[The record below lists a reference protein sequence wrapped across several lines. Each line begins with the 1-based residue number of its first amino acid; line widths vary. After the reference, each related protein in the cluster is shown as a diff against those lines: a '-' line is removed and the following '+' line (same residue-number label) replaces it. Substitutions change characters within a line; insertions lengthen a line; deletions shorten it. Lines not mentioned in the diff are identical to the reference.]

1 MTPEEIARFDR
12 AVPRYT
18 SYPTAPHFTPEVD
31 AARYAR
37 WLGELPAGSTVSL
50 YVHVPFCAHLCWFCG
65 CQTTVINRYDPVTAY
80 LATLEREIDRVA
92 AMLADDHRVV
102 HLHWGGG
109 TPTLLTPD
117 HVRRL
122 GARLRERF
130 AFADDA
136 EIAVEVDPRGMIA
149 ETAQA
154 LADIGVTRASLGV
167 QDFSPEVQAAIGRE
181 QTYEATA
188 DVVNWLRAAGV
199 ADLNIDLMYG
209 LPKQTAEGVADTVD
223 RAMTLTPQR
232 IALFGYAHVP
242 WMKRHQRLI
251 DESCLPGAVDRVR
264 QAQAAERRLG
274 ERGYDVIGLDHFA
287 LPDDPLAV
295 AAREGR
301 LHRNFQGYTT
311 DLADVLIGLG
321 ASAIGTLPQGYV
333 QNAARTPD
341 YRKRVDGGDLAVVRG
356 VEVDAD
362 DRLRRDIIER
372 LMCDLAVDLDAV
384 CARHGHTAD
393 YVADGVAAL
402 APLRECGAV
411 EVAGGRVRVKPEA
424 RLLLRLACAAFDR
437 RFEPVPQRHARA
449 V

>member
-1 MTPEEIARFDR
+1 
-12 AVPRYT
+12 
-18 SYPTAPHFTPEVD
+18 
-31 AARYAR
+31 
-37 WLGELPAGSTVSL
+37 
-50 YVHVPFCAHLCWFCG
+50 
-65 CQTTVINRYDPVTAY
+65 
-80 LATLEREIDRVA
+80 
-92 AMLADDHRVV
+92 MLADDHRVV
-102 HLHWGGG
+102 HLHGGGG

-130 AFADDA
+130 VFADDA
-136 EIAVEVDPRGMIA
+136 ELAVEVDPRGMTA
-149 ETAQA
+149 ETARA

-251 DESCLPGAVDRVR
+251 DESSLPGAVDRVR

-274 ERGYDVIGLDHFA
+274 ECGYDVIGLDHFA

-311 DLADVLIGLG
+311 DIADVLIGLG

-333 QNAARTPD
+333 QNAASTPD
-341 YRKRVDGGDLAVVRG
+341 YRKRVDGGDLATVRG
-356 VEVDAD
+356 VEIDAD

-384 CARHGHTAD
+384 CARHGRTAD
-393 YVADGVAAL
+393 YVADGIAAL
-402 APLRECGAV
+402 ASLRECGAV

-437 RFEPVPQRHARA
+437 RFEPTPHRHARA